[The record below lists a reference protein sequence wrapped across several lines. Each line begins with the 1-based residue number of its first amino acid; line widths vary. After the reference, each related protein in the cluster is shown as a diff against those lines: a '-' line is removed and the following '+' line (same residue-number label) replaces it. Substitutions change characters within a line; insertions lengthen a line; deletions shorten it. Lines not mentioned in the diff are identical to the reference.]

1 MTNSRRRALI
11 VDGDEAQL
19 AFAAEAL
26 SSFRPGFDVATARDL
41 GQAAE
46 WLDTFPPDLLLL
58 DLDLPGEAAER
69 FTDRVR
75 ANPRTRNCKI
85 LEIGTAVLPRPLRLQ
100 TLLTAVQKLI

>member
-1 MTNSRRRALI
+1 M
-11 VDGDEAQL
+11 DGDEANL

-41 GQAAE
+41 GQATE

-58 DLDLPGEAAER
+58 DLGLPGEAAER
-69 FTDRVR
+69 FTDRLR
-75 ANPRTRNCKI
+75 ANPRTRNCRI
-85 LEIGTAVLPRPLRLQ
+85 LGIGTGDPRAGSAEAVLARPLHLR